1 MDFGTTE
8 ILSLCVADISF
19 LSQAG
24 ALKRNEATI
33 WFLISTF
40 RLIMENAVLA
50 HIISDEGLELVVGTI
65 IETATCGDRQRDA
78 LGRRL

>member
-1 MDFGTTE
+1 MDFGMTE

-24 ALKRNEATI
+24 AWKRNEATI

-50 HIISDEGLELVVGTI
+50 HIIRDECLELVIGAI
-65 IETATCGDRQRDA
+65 DEAAACGN
-78 LGRRL
+78 G